1 MDQIVQRTLANIK
14 VQREVLVP
22 SDRLRSTHSHAH
34 QHPNQPGTSSNT
46 NNNTRVTKRHN
57 PASWLNVQNNHQ
69 VSEGY
74 IIKQHAT
81 TKLAHQQNY
90 NASKLV

>member
-1 MDQIVQRTLANIK
+1 MDQIVQRTLANIKK

-46 NNNTRVTKRHN
+46 NNNTSHKK
-57 PASWLNVQNNHQ
+57 AQSCLLAKC
-69 VSEGY
+69 S
-74 IIKQHAT
+74 KQP
-81 TKLAHQQNY
+81 
-90 NASKLV
+90 SDF